1 MQGAGGGGGGGGG
14 CAAPLCE
21 SDGGIRPAANADVK
35 FCLSAAA
42 AAAADDDD
50 VPFTNASAKSI
61 HVGDAVIPPITPPPP
76 LTSPTS
82 QTAAGRPTKTQ
93 PISTPATL
101 SLYSC
106 PNRPNTFSNVV
117 SNIAGLLASLS
128 QNGKGIFGGELGAQ
142 SVFEH
147 LCTK

>member
-21 SDGGIRPAANADVK
+21 SDGGIRLAAKADVK

-76 LTSPTS
+76 LPPTPPYCGLECGGCE
-82 QTAAGRPTKTQ
+82 AEEDGEM
-93 PISTPATL
+93 TPL
-101 SLYSC
+101 
-106 PNRPNTFSNVV
+106 
-117 SNIAGLLASLS
+117 
-128 QNGKGIFGGELGAQ
+128 
-142 SVFEH
+142 
-147 LCTK
+147 